1 MAFLI
6 LTNCTCFFNIKKNFS
21 ANLDSSFQE
30 EVLTKMLSGGKLA
43 IKKQYESI
51 NSKEKDLTGRIN
63 NETILLKIVK

>member
-1 MAFLI
+1 
-6 LTNCTCFFNIKKNFS
+6 
-21 ANLDSSFQE
+21 
-30 EVLTKMLSGGKLA
+30 MLSGGKLA